1 MASADF
7 FVQKLKEATDEQR
20 YSYNSAYV
28 NGTVSIR
35 NKNTDANEYYTI
47 YREGLVIKNPSCER
61 MKTYDIP
68 TGDYEIYSPVQIIKS
83 GYLKFK
89 DSDTMIKEMTS
100 LYNIVSEIENA
111 DIPKKEKFFTC
122 GSAIFYGGCLQ
133 GGFSFYHCN
142 GIEVKL
148 KSIENFMKLNSQR
161 TKEGRKVIPF
171 DSTIDEHSPVMKLF
185 LVVDVDY
192 QKEIASV
199 ENQLDCIDFI
209 LDRVDAEFVDD
220 YIRRWIY

>member
-35 NKNTDANEYYTI
+35 NKNTDTNEYYTI
-47 YREGLVIKNPSCER
+47 YREGLVTKNPSCER

-83 GYLKFK
+83 GYLRFK
-89 DSDTMIKEMTS
+89 NSDTMIREMTS
-100 LYNIVSEIENA
+100 LYNIVSEIERS
-111 DIPKKEKFFTC
+111 DIPREDKMLLC
-122 GSAIFYGGCLQ
+122 GSAVFYGGSLQ
-133 GGFSFYHCN
+133 GGFSFYHSN
-142 GIEVKL
+142 GIEVEL
-148 KSIENFMKLNSQR
+148 KSIEDFMKLNSQR
-161 TKEGRKVIPF
+161 TKEGRTVISF
-171 DSTIDEHSPVMKLF
+171 DSTIDEHSPFVKLF
-185 LVVDVDY
+185 LVVDVDDK
-192 QKEIASV
+192 KEIATV
-199 ENQLDCIDFI
+199 QNQLDCINFI
-209 LDRVDAEFVDD
+209 LDRIDAEFIDD